1 MNIIFISQKQ
11 YSKNRPQTYLGAS
24 KPWRQAGQ
32 AMVEFFSVMLVLI
45 PLFWAVFTLGKFLDF
60 DNAGRQAARYVN
72 WEQTVG
78 RTIANITANDE
89 VRQRFLQSPL
99 GGLDP
104 DILNQPLLN
113 PLWSMPAL
121 SRPPSDAYFIV
132 DPNQPVV
139 INRNTIVAPGL
150 TSVAGIPGN
159 ENTII
164 QSINVNIPLDTLPWE
179 LSQYPD
185 KPVVANAPNIIS
197 YQAALL
203 SNTFTPNSEKD
214 IRLQLPAAKT
224 MGSLDTAGAET
235 VLALFDATGIL
246 VNFFGIRSYPYA
258 EVWDH
263 NFLTFF
269 DTTANSAILPD
280 SRLQ

>member
-11 YSKNRPQTYLGAS
+11 YSKNRPQTYWGAS
-24 KPWRQAGQ
+24 KHWMQTGQ

-45 PLFWAVFTLGKFLDF
+45 PLFWAIFTLGKFLDF

-78 RTIANITANDE
+78 RTTANIAANDE

-104 DILNQPLLN
+104 NILNQPLIN

-121 SRPPSDAYFIV
+121 GRDPNDAYFIV
-132 DPNQPVV
+132 DPNLPVE

-150 TSVAGIPGN
+150 TSGAGIAGN

-185 KPVVANAPNIIS
+185 NPVVANAPNVIS

-214 IRLQLPAAKT
+214 IRPQLPAALT
-224 MGSLDTAGAET
+224 MGSLDTAGAEI
-235 VLALFDATGIL
+235 VLAIFDVTGL
-246 VNFFGIRSYPYA
+246 VINFLGIRSYPYA

-280 SRLQ
+280 SSLQ